1 MPFYKE
7 ISLYDCILLTV
18 KVRLTSRSDE
28 IQGGGYLIL
37 AILIPN
43 I

>member
-1 MPFYKE
+1 MLIYKE
-7 ISLYDCILLTV
+7 ISLYDCILMSV
-18 KVRLTSRSDE
+18 KVHLTSRSDE
-28 IQGGGYLIL
+28 FQGEGYLIL